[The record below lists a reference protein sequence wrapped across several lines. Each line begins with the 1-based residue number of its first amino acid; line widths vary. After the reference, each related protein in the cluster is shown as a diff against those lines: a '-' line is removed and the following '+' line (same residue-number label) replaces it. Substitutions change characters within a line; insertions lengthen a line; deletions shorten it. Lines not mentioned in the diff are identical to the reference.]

1 MISGHTQEIQSQ
13 RAHVVPLETKFPIV
27 RAPHTEHTL
36 VRPTVVTDLQPLGSQ
51 LVQII

>member
-13 RAHVVPLETKFPIV
+13 RAHAVPLETKFPIV

-36 VRPTVVTDLQPLGSQ
+36 VRPTVVTDL
-51 LVQII
+51 